1 MMPARAGCL
10 ALQILAA
17 ALAAGVAQA
26 GPRQSSA
33 PMLLTESEMDRVTA
47 GGLAL
52 RVDLASAASGPAAV
66 ASVAGE
72 TRIGRATMLD
82 VVFDPAAPP
91 AARAR
96 LTGTEAVEIGLG
108 SGRASAAGE
117 DAHCT
122 ASIAAIGDIA
132 FLHSLA
138 SAVAAPN
145 AATCLCSV
153 FAIAP
158 IK

>member
-1 MMPARAGCL
+1 MPARGGCL
-10 ALQILAA
+10 ALPILAT
-17 ALAAGVAQA
+17 ALAASIAQA
-26 GPRQSSA
+26 GPRQSPA
-33 PMLLTESEMDRVTA
+33 PMILSESEMDRVTA

-52 RVDLASAASGPAAV
+52 YVDLASVASGPAAV

-82 VVFDPAAPP
+82 VVFDPTAPP

-96 LTGTEAVEIGLG
+96 LTGTESVEIGLG
-108 SGRASAAGE
+108 SGRASATGD

-122 ASIAAIGDIA
+122 ASVAAIGDIA